1 MWTTVGFDCESGTFY
16 MHIAPARHIL
26 ITDFSE
32 RWCPIGKY
40 IYAICCCLLRF
51 FCTGRG
57 CFLHHASIGYA
68 EYGVHL
74 FKANAVS
81 LPEDLDWSAPI
92 VSVRCFFFSR
102 CDVKLFRFVRP
113 TIWLFW
119 EIECPMERTIWWIFY
134 RSKALFQPIL
144 RIINST

>member
-92 VSVRCFFFSR
+92 VSVRCFFFLAVTLNFFDSFDR
-102 CDVKLFRFVRP
+102 QFDCFEKLNVQWKGQFDEYF
-113 TIWLFW
+113 IAAKHCSNQFW
-119 EIECPMERTIWWIFY
+119 E
-134 RSKALFQPIL
+134 
-144 RIINST
+144 